1 MKSVMENFGGNRR
14 QNTNERNEIVLR
26 GMDVLDVNSSV
37 ITDELENVSSGEVD
51 VYRQVDE
58 NYIDVYNVTRKY
70 VVVLEPQSRS
80 G

>member
-1 MKSVMENFGGNRR
+1 MENFGGNRR

-70 VVVLEPQSRS
+70 VVVLEPQSWS

>member
-1 MKSVMENFGGNRR
+1 MENFGGNRR

>member
-1 MKSVMENFGGNRR
+1 M
-14 QNTNERNEIVLR
+14 
-26 GMDVLDVNSSV
+26 DVNSSV
-37 ITDELENVSSGEVD
+37 ITDELENVLSGEVD